1 LITSSNDNY
10 IKKNIVLIVWVGEDL
25 KKFLSWLE
33 SSVQY
38 WVGKNCIFGL
48 LFVNYYM
55 FNKLIDMENKASIIK
70 EY

>member
-1 LITSSNDNY
+1 MITI

-25 KKFLSWLE
+25 KKFLLWLE
-33 SSVQY
+33 SSVQSSVQY

-55 FNKLIDMENKASIIK
+55 FNKLIDMENKASVIK